1 MLAVARNVQV
11 SVTKEV
17 RYTNKK
23 GNSSTKNKTVQAE
36 VDVTRKLQWSVM
48 IEANHLVMVPRL
60 LRTTHAHSPYFR
72 VSGEEVRKLEL
83 EAGQEERKPLVGE
96 RLIAYSPL
104 LPYIIGAAGGS
115 WQKDKFWA
123 LCQLLGCPLID
134 RTGKLACPLRF
145 KVMHPIPAL
154 GHDPGPL
161 PELMRARARL
171 LLDIYVKKG
180 QTFGIGPERVPLRGG
195 ADSTVESERL
205 GAAKPQALL
214 QILWSGG
221 IDTTAVICAFL
232 QVATDEEKK
241 HLLVRYCAR
250 SKEEYPLFFESF
262 IPQLPSQEIEGHVR
276 DAFEDGFTVTGDP
289 ADMLMGTLV
298 MGGAF
303 KGRYTNKKPNTLHFA
318 LEKPWRDVIPQW
330 LCQRGLLEPTKK
342 AKEDWLL
349 WMDPFVSA
357 APIPIVSVFDWLW
370 WVTYAC
376 KYQHDLMRVFYN
388 RKEIPEDIRNNVVNF
403 FESEEFHRW
412 SFHHHEEKMPD
423 KRVWA
428 SYKMPLKDFIFEHTG
443 DANYRAHKMK
453 VQSVRNSW
461 GFELGITD
469 QWEVISFGK
478 FSVSLRRLQEKYGN
492 DLDTLLQEET
502 RFKKKNYLSWSS
514 LLVLPLSVCFF

>member
-1 MLAVARNVQV
+1 MLAVARKTHV

-83 EAGQEERKPLVGE
+83 EAGREERKPLVGE

-154 GHDPGPL
+154 GDDPGPL

-205 GAAKPQALL
+205 GAAKPQAPL

-303 KGRYTNKKPNTLHFA
+303 KGRYINKKPNNCI
-318 LEKPWRDVIPQW
+318 WICCRI
-330 LCQRGLLEPTKK
+330 
-342 AKEDWLL
+342 
-349 WMDPFVSA
+349 
-357 APIPIVSVFDWLW
+357 
-370 WVTYAC
+370 
-376 KYQHDLMRVFYN
+376 
-388 RKEIPEDIRNNVVNF
+388 
-403 FESEEFHRW
+403 
-412 SFHHHEEKMPD
+412 
-423 KRVWA
+423 
-428 SYKMPLKDFIFEHTG
+428 LKQME
-443 DANYRAHKMK
+443 
-453 VQSVRNSW
+453 Q
-461 GFELGITD
+461 
-469 QWEVISFGK
+469 
-478 FSVSLRRLQEKYGN
+478 
-492 DLDTLLQEET
+492 
-502 RFKKKNYLSWSS
+502 KKKSFLKNLKNY
-514 LLVLPLSVCFF
+514 